1 MIRGLNDPTKN
12 EKESQAEESDRSA
25 KTVLFVDDEP
35 SILEMRRLVFETI
48 GYSVLTATSGEGALE
63 LFVTHSV
70 DAVVLDY
77 LMPGMD
83 GEETALRL
91 RKLRSDVPI
100 ILSSGCLTVP
110 ERVLQLV
117 SSAVGKTAKPEAL
130 IDALAQQLDLYSA
143 SIQLADC
150 TRHPKERYAEL
161 CEASD
166 ARTSRRRI
174 GTGEP

>member
-1 MIRGLNDPTKN
+1 MTLSPGNVIRGLNDPWRN
-12 EKESQAEESDRSA
+12 EKEPQAEESDRST

-63 LFVTHSV
+63 LFATHSV

-91 RKLRSDVPI
+91 RKMRSDVPI

-110 ERVLQLV
+110 KRVLQLV
-117 SSAVGKTAKPEAL
+117 SAAVGKTAKPEAL
-130 IDALAQQLDLYSA
+130 VDALAHQLALCSA
-143 SIQLADC
+143 SIPPADY
-150 TRHPKERYAEL
+150 R
-161 CEASD
+161 CEDPGPAGFG
-166 ARTSRRRI
+166 I
-174 GTGEP
+174 